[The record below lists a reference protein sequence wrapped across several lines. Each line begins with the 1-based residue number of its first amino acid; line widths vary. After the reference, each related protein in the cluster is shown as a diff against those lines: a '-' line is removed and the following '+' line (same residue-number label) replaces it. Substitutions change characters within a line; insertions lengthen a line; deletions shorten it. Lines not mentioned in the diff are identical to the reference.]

1 MEGMERMD
9 NLNIEKGEKRMFH
22 FFYYNRDLEGR
33 PVIFECDAPDAVTA
47 DNLYEQ
53 ELHIRPEKGDHIGC
67 SVVKI

>member
-1 MEGMERMD
+1 MEGID
-9 NLNIEKGEKRMFH
+9 NLNIESLERPTFH
-22 FFYYNRDLEGR
+22 FSYYNRDLEGR
-33 PVIFECDAPDAVTA
+33 PVIFECDAPDVVTA